1 MFRKLAETSVENPVA
16 VHLLSLLILVAG
28 VHSYLTMPREIF
40 PDFTRNRL
48 LVSTPFIG
56 ASPEDIEELI
66 TVKVEDAVDTVD
78 GVETVESTSMEG
90 VSLVDVYLR
99 RGTNVDRALTDLDRA
114 LDTIT
119 GLPED
124 AEEPTATEIKTQFPD
139 GPMDSTAHVLQYEA
153 VSSAVAAIRALLTS
167 QPPDKQWRDVIL
179 RYALRAWSL
188 TEGDPDKDETVRDAL
203 TRAVA
208 DYRPPTPE
216 QLKRST
222 EPAAKGAAKSSPA
235 GKKGGES

>member
-1 MFRKLAETSVENPVA
+1 MTDTNTTLEVLRQLE
-16 VHLLSLLILVAG
+16 
-28 VHSYLTMPREIF
+28 
-40 PDFTRNRL
+40 PDT
-48 LVSTPFIG
+48 TG
-56 ASPEDIEELI
+56 ASGL
-66 TVKVEDAVDTVD
+66 
-78 GVETVESTSMEG
+78 G
-90 VSLVDVYLR
+90 L
-99 RGTNVDRALTDLDRA
+99 NVDLMVLMAKMSR
-114 LDTIT
+114 
-119 GLPED
+119 
-124 AEEPTATEIKTQFPD
+124 EIKTQFPD

-188 TEGDPDKDETVRDAL
+188 TEGDPDKDETVRDAM